1 MSKSVKTFSRFTLL
15 VFLVLLLPYVSS
27 LLWSGRISTQRLLSP
42 IQKKKS
48 TGLLFFSST
57 VIDPDVSRGSEADG
71 GSLESLTTVQPTAS
85 DIDNLTKYPKATKKN
100 YSFGS
105 RLPRQTSTEEIRGT
119 YNSENL
125 TNNIQSSPTVIEE
138 TASETLRS
146 SKAPDAPSFSRKG
159 NYSFGTRLRRRAEIQ
174 RASAPEVLKQ
184 SPGYSDDSSLLAK
197 TLASPEISRSN
208 YFYGIRSRR
217 AASSAP
223 VAEED
228 KDAVSFEVEEGALPE
243 TDEKIESAAVSLES
257 IGSTD
262 EITSYSTSIAGEPA
276 VVTDSGT
283 MGSQEYPDPEVQ
295 AQETTGIPV
304 PSNLDLEASASPEN
318 LSERPSVRVNYS
330 FGARSRP
337 ATPPEPAKDES
348 NFESAAQELSVS
360 DINPRFFSDVE
371 EGYQGVV
378 DFFDQKQEIVSFSED
393 DEELIS
399 LSEDDEIGVVLVED
413 NDPVISAD
421 TRDTSSEE
429 VSFSGEVRDFD
440 PVISADTRDTSSGV
454 VSLSEEVRGIDPV
467 VSADTR
473 DTSSGVVS
481 EEVRGIDPV
490 ISADT
495 RDTSSEEVSFSGEVR
510 DFVPVISADTRD
522 NSSETTSFSGE
533 VNDSNAVISADTRD
547 SLADLTSLS
556 GDNDVRK
563 DSDRVTTTD
572 NGNQSDA
579 LAIPKNVKHVEMEIR
594 ATTYTDLRT
603 ESESA
608 LSKSPI
614 DLEGDS
620 KEASTTHDVLATIE
634 NNAAN
639 EFGAPASVMELGK
652 LVNEETLLE
661 LDQTLSPTA
670 SQSFTTSFAVKA
682 SEDRLS
688 HHDSLTSYAEAIS
701 EEHSSVEVEN
711 LRDESLRSH
720 AVDTEEPISESSA
733 LEAMDSNTSYVE
745 NVKQTSLA
753 LSHRLDTSLDAEIA
767 RSALWYASMALRR

>member
-429 VSFSGEVRDFD
+429 VSFSGEVRDF
-440 PVISADTRDTSSGV
+440 
-454 VSLSEEVRGIDPV
+454 
-467 VSADTR
+467 
-473 DTSSGVVS
+473 
-481 EEVRGIDPV
+481 
-490 ISADT
+490 
-495 RDTSSEEVSFSGEVR
+495 
-510 DFVPVISADTRD
+510 VPVISADTRD

-711 LRDESLRSH
+711 LHDESLRSH